1 MSAAV
6 REGRGGQRQSLKMAI
21 GASSLG
27 FALVQLDVSIVNV
40 ALARIGADLGSGVSG
55 LQWVV
60 DAYAIVFASLLL
72 SAGALGDR
80 VGARRVFT
88 AGFALFAVASM
99 ACAAAPTTTVLVV
112 ARALQGVGAAPLV
125 PCSLA
130 LLTHACGEDAAAR
143 GRAVSLWTAAGSV
156 SLAAGPLCGGVLVDW
171 FGWRTIFVV
180 NLPVCVVAI
189 WLTDRHVAETPAAVR
204 SLDASGQV
212 FAVLALLGLTGAI
225 IEAGRLGIGAPVVL
239 GAFMLAVFAAGAF
252 GWTEMRS
259 SEPMLPLGFFRQSSF
274 SAATA
279 VGWLINFTVYGM
291 IFVLGLYFQRVR
303 GWSPTISGLLFL
315 PFSVVLGIANVAAGW
330 TGARWGMRLPM
341 VAGLIVGALGYWL
354 LRQLNTTLP
363 YSAMLPGLVLVSAGV
378 GLSVPLMTS
387 ALLGGVPR
395 SRAGA
400 ASGVLNSVRQAG
412 GAMGVAVCG
421 ALLAEGGIGGVQ
433 TAATFSAAL
442 LGCAAAVASVGVGE
456 ICARGRKGDFLREK
470 SLREAG
476 E

>member
-6 REGRGGQRQSLKMAI
+6 REARTGERQSVKMAI
-21 GASSLG
+21 GATSLG

-40 ALARIGADLGSGVSG
+40 ALARIGGDLGSGVSG

-80 VGARRVFT
+80 VGARRVFV
-88 AGFALFAVASM
+88 AGFALFAIASVF
-99 ACAAAPTTTVLVV
+99 CAAAPTTPVLVV

-130 LLTHACGEDAAAR
+130 LLTQACGNDATAR

-171 FGWRTIFVV
+171 FGWRSIFVV
-180 NLPVCVVAI
+180 NLPVCVAAM
-189 WLTDRHVAETPAAVR
+189 WLTNRHVAETPTAAR
-204 SLDASGQV
+204 GLDVAAQV

-225 IEAGRLGIGAPVVL
+225 IAAGRLGIEAPVVIGGLVL
-239 GAFMLAVFAAGAF
+239 GMLAAAAF
-252 GWTEMRS
+252 GWTEMHS
-259 SEPMLPLGFFRQSSF
+259 PEPMLPLGFFRRSSF

-279 VGWLINFTVYGM
+279 VGLLINFTLYGM
-291 IFVLGLYFQRVR
+291 IFILGLYFQRMR
-303 GWSPTISGLLFL
+303 GWSPTISGMLFL
-315 PFSVVLGIANVAAGW
+315 PFSVVLGVANVAAGW
-330 TGARWGMRLPM
+330 IGARWGMRVPM
-341 VAGLIVGALGYWL
+341 VGGLIVGAVGYWL
-354 LRQLNTTLP
+354 LRQLNTALP
-363 YSAMLPGLVLVSAGV
+363 YSAMLPGLILVAAGI
-378 GLSVPLMTS
+378 GLAVPLMTS
-387 ALLGGVPR
+387 VLLGGVPR
-395 SRAGA
+395 SRAGV

-421 ALLAEGGIGGVQ
+421 ALLAGGGVGGVQ

-442 LGCAAAVASVGVGE
+442 LGCAAVVAGVGVAGV
-456 ICARGRKGDFLREK
+456 CASGSRGDFKRED